1 MEKELFER
9 LIKGMEEMVAI
20 EKGEIEV
27 PPHRIHRHKIP
38 NPKVSRTKI
47 SLKKGGDRK
56 SEIL

>member
-9 LIKGMEEMVAI
+9 LMESAREMVAI

-38 NPKVSRTKI
+38 KPKVSRTKI
-47 SLKKGGDRK
+47 SLEKGRDRG
-56 SEIL
+56 SEVL

>member
-38 NPKVSRTKI
+38 KPKVSRTKI
-47 SLKKGGDRK
+47 SLEKGGDRWN
-56 SEIL
+56 EVL

>member
-9 LIKGMEEMVAI
+9 LMESAREMVAI

-27 PPHRIHRHKIP
+27 PPHRIHIHKIP
-38 NPKVSRTKI
+38 KTKVSRTKI